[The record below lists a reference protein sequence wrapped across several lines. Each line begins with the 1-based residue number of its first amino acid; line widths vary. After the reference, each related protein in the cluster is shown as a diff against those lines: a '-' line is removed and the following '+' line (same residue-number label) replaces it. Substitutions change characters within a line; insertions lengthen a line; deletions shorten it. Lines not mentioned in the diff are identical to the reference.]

1 MTLDPLRTEG
11 PYRFLEGMN
20 ALVLRRG
27 PGFKSP
33 RRLRFGDGGF
43 NPQGNSSSL
52 YSLPLMKSD
61 AESTQSETLVAVHN
75 VRPRGEHDQIQPRE
89 TFRTVEFEE
98 LRKKLLRGAISVS
111 GPCAL
116 RARPFS
122 RTPIGEVRRHSLR
135 IELEFSGRQ
144 RK

>member
-1 MTLDPLRTEG
+1 LRTEG

-20 ALVLRRG
+20 ALNLRRG

-75 VRPRGEHDQIQPRE
+75 VRPSMANDYARWLEDSGKMEKEFPGFLSREVTQPMDGAQSFYTLVVRFDSSANLSRRLDSGEWNGLH
-89 TFRTVEFEE
+89 
-98 LRKKLLRGAISVS
+98 
-111 GPCAL
+111 
-116 RARPFS
+116 AR
-122 RTPIGEVRRHSLR
+122 L
-135 IELEFSGRQ
+135 
-144 RK
+144 